1 VLSPYPVNEAVNPL
15 SIDPNERVTPSG
27 HGHHLNGD
35 SHESLGVTDI
45 GVIPPPPMFSSP
57 SPPPP
62 LPPPPGSQGGGGAM
76 RGHEHQDQHF
86 AKGTGPLLI
95 KILIF
100 IFYYLC
106 VYTSSLFFIIYMSTF
121 LVHPISKASF
131 SSKVANLV
139 RWWTFFD
146 FWNCPDPN

>member
-1 VLSPYPVNEAVNPL
+1 VNEAVNPL

-62 LPPPPGSQGGGGAM
+62 LPPPPGSQGGGAM

-86 AKGTGPLLI
+86 AKGTQLLI
-95 KILIF
+95 SIF
-100 IFYYLC
+100 FIIFYYLY
-106 VYTSSLFFIIYMSTF
+106 VNIYTLF
-121 LVHPISKASF
+121 
-131 SSKVANLV
+131 
-139 RWWTFFD
+139 
-146 FWNCPDPN
+146 